1 MKILVTWILAA
12 VPAYALAQGVDNQPT
27 TPYRIADNLYYVGSS
42 DIAVYLVTT
51 PAGSILI
58 DAGYKETVPIV
69 RSNIAGL
76 GLKAEDI
83 KIILN
88 TQAHYDHSAGLAEMK
103 ALTHAQLMVSEGD
116 APLIEAG
123 GHGDYL
129 FGDRFTFPAVKVDR
143 RLKDGDEVKLGGTV
157 LTAHVTPGH
166 TKGCTTWT
174 MDVHDRGNT
183 YKVVIVGGTSINPGT
198 KVSGMPTYANITRD
212 FSYTFEALKA
222 LPCDIFLGAHR
233 GYYGGAAKAKR
244 LLENPAGPNP
254 FVDPDGYKQ
263 FVDTV
268 EKRFRDQLAAER
280 GKQDSS
286 RQRSFPSSSS

>member
-1 MKILVTWILAA
+1 MKTIAFVMLAA
-12 VPAYALAQGVDNQPT
+12 ALPVSARAQGTDNQPT
-27 TPYRIADNLYYVGSS
+27 TPYRIADNLYYVGAS

-69 RSNIAGL
+69 RENIAAL
-76 GLKAEDI
+76 GLKVEDI

-103 ALTHAQLMVSEGD
+103 TLTHAQLLATD
-116 APLIEAG
+116 ADASLLEAG
-123 GHGDYL
+123 GHDDYL

-174 MDVHDRGNT
+174 MDVRDRGKP

-198 KVSGMPTYANITRD
+198 KVSGMATYPNITRD
-212 FSYTFEALKA
+212 FSYTYETLKA

-233 GYYGGAAKAKR
+233 AYYWGAAKAKQ
-244 LLENPAGPNP
+244 LLTNPDGPNP
-254 FVDPDGYKQ
+254 FVDPDGYKR
-263 FVDTV
+263 FVDAAQ
-268 EKRFRDQLAAER
+268 KRFQDQLGRER
-280 GKQDSS
+280 QK
-286 RQRSFPSSSS
+286 

>member
-1 MKILVTWILAA
+1 MLAA
-12 VPAYALAQGVDNQPT
+12 ALPVCAQAQGADNQPT
-27 TPYRIADNLYYVGSS
+27 TPYRIADNLYYVGAS

-58 DAGYKETVPIV
+58 DAGYKETVPII
-69 RSNIAGL
+69 RANIATL
-76 GLKAEDI
+76 GLKVEDI

-88 TQAHYDHSAGLAEMK
+88 TQAHYDHSAGLAGMK

-129 FGDRFTFPAVKVDR
+129 FGDSEPFPPAKVDR

-174 MDVHDRGNT
+174 LDVRDKGKT
-183 YKVVIVGGTSINPGT
+183 YHAVVVGGTSINPGT
-198 KVSGMPTYANITRD
+198 KVSGMATYPNITRD

-244 LLENPAGPNP
+244 LLENPDGPNP
-254 FVDPDGYKQ
+254 FVDPDGYKS
-263 FVDTV
+263 FVAGV

-280 GKQDSS
+280 
-286 RQRSFPSSSS
+286 R